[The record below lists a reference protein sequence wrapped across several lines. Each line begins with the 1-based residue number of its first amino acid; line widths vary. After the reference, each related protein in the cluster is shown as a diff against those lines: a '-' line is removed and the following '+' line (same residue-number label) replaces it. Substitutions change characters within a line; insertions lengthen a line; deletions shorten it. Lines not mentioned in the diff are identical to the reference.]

1 MSLAKKRLIFPE
13 MTDNPY
19 SGMKGL
25 KLNLGCGDKLMQG
38 YINIDLIDKAG
49 IEKIDLEDARLPMDD
64 ESVNEVVSGQCFEHI
79 RNFIPL
85 MNEIHRVLENG
96 GTLIME
102 VPNAAFLEAFQ
113 DPTHVR
119 FFTENTMQYWLKG
132 SFLYEDVGKNYGIKP
147 FSWMIQNKNGWILK
161 MVMKK

>member
-1 MSLAKKRLIFPE
+1 MSLAKRKLIFSE
-13 MTDNPY
+13 DAMNPY

-25 KLNLGCGDKLMQG
+25 KLNLGCGDKLMPD
-38 YINIDLIDKAG
+38 YINIDTLDKEGVAN
-49 IEKIDLEDARLPMDD
+49 IDLEDAKLPFDD
-64 ESVNEVVSGQCFEHI
+64 ESVSLVNASQCFEHI

-85 MNEIHRVLENG
+85 MNEIYRVLENG
-96 GTLIME
+96 GTLTMD

-132 SFLYEDVGKNYGIKP
+132 AFLYEDVGKNYGIKP
-147 FSWMIQNKNGWILK
+147 FSWMLQTKNGWILRT
-161 MVMKK
+161 VLKK